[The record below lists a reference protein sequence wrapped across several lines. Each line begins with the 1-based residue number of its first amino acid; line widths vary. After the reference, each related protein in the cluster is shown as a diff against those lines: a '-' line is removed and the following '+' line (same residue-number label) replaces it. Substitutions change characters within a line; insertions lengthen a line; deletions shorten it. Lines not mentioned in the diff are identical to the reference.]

1 MVQRIQSIWLLL
13 SALCAGLVFLVP
25 MGQSPDG
32 LSLYVYGW
40 LSKGTTTNQ
49 TDALWLLSLAC
60 TLLPLPIIF
69 QFRKRARQKRMV
81 LVLGVLNIVL
91 AALLYFEVSLVA
103 QATISMGILLIPSS
117 VIFLV
122 LAYLAIS
129 KDEKL
134 IRSADRLR

>member
-1 MVQRIQSIWLLL
+1 
-13 SALCAGLVFLVP
+13 
-25 MGQSPDG
+25 
-32 LSLYVYGW
+32 
-40 LSKGTTTNQ
+40 
-49 TDALWLLSLAC
+49 
-60 TLLPLPIIF
+60 
-69 QFRKRARQKRMV
+69 MV